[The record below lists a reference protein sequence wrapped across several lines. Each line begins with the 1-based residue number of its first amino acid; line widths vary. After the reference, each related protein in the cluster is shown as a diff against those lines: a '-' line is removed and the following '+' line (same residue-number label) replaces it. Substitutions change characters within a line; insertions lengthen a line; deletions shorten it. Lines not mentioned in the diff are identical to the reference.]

1 MITAYKWHSIARTTT
16 IGASTGIRVEFGESY
31 RILLTTSIDWGNAV
45 ISVQNSNLSN
55 TIVASVRLR
64 QNGIH
69 YYLDLKVSQSFSTD
83 FKIELYDNTYWEES
97 SGVSDLAG
105 ATLCIIDDINSI
117 NTPSS
122 YGESFFQEDEN
133 GDLVPIPK
141 SDGTPRGIWTNSF
154 MSSGGRNTTNP
165 GGGGGISYFDI
176 IFENDPDTK
185 YPLSNGVVT
194 LPAYPTIPNLSNYIT
209 KDFADTTYL
218 SKTEFKAF
226 KDIFDS
232 MFAFDKDGYIHAK
245 KSLWSD
251 GFLSSGG
258 KNASTG
264 EGGGG
269 ISYFEIV
276 FENDPDTKYALDDG
290 VVTLPAYPDLS
301 GYLPSTTKYALSG
314 SVGGDALNALKLGGN
329 LPAYYATASS
339 VSVLSDALSSF
350 RSLFDE
356 MFEKDA
362 DGHIHA
368 KLGLYSDSFLSSGG
382 KNTSSGSGGGLT
394 KFSIIFNGDTY
405 DSDNGVATIDGVY
418 ATENYVDTAIANLI
432 NGAPTT
438 LDTLKEIADAFAASQ
453 DVITALNL
461 AIGSKAAQTDLETL
475 QGYFTGSIAN
485 EAAKVSNTLSFGTKT
500 YDGSA
505 SRTITAADLGALT
518 SHQTIY
524 KLTFNA
530 GAFTAADFTA
540 NTSAK
545 TINIPTTTT
554 HISEGTNLYYTDERT
569 LNAITGAASTIKSD
583 DLTVSRALISNVKG
597 KVAVSDITSTE
608 LGHLDGVTK
617 NIQTQF
623 TDTNTKIDNFIALFN
638 RLFTYEGTEANPTSI
653 HAKLGLWTDSYLSS
667 GGKNESGGSG
677 GGGGLTSFSVVL
689 NNKTYTSDNGV
700 ATITEQLQ
708 PKITAANP
716 LPYSLVS
723 GTPTLGSLAYKNSL
737 TASDVPD
744 LSGSYLSTSG
754 GTITNDLNILT
765 GDSDKFINWI
775 YTVTSTIGASWR
787 LGMAGG
793 GTGNTN
799 YFTLQSGTSSTGTT
813 VWYDVLKFGQNDF
826 TAYFSQVPYVGSNAV
841 IHAGTISNYNAGSA
855 TKLQT
860 ARTIWGQSFDGTGNV
875 SGALYLG
882 AGTIRSSASGTDRAL
897 IDFGSAGAPYIG
909 YGTAS
914 AGIDTHICGN
924 NMYLHYGTSRNFG
937 LILNSSGNVTI
948 GSSDLASTSAKLHI
962 DGNLRIG
969 SESASYTTQNYLY
982 LWKGDGTY
990 RHRGLLGVYEGGAFF
1005 NYYNPSVGTYRDFI
1019 LGPDGLVYKTTTGTA
1034 TQFEIKANGNV
1045 LIGTSTDSGHKL
1057 QVEGTGDV
1065 LNLSNSS
1072 GGDVALRFSRGTKT
1086 SWSIINSGGNLR
1098 IVDNFSST
1106 LRMLLYE
1113 NSQGGGVDI
1122 TGNLRVGGYSV
1133 YHTGNFNPANYLPLS
1148 GGTVGKG
1155 TTALAAFNVSTANS
1169 AGYPAIGFYSGDTRV
1184 GLIRIEGDR
1193 LLRIYDSA
1201 FNATA
1206 TVLTSINY
1214 SNYALP
1220 LSGGTM
1226 TGAIVI
1232 DSFTSF
1238 GLSSGTFYL
1247 GHPNYP
1253 LTIRSTGGATFTDAI
1268 YNPVLRA
1275 YKGTSSVATLH
1286 ITNITDSLDY
1296 SHIYVSNAD
1305 NSRKDRPLVLQ
1316 NGYGNVGIGVAQP
1329 SYKLEVSGNVG
1340 ITGNIYA
1347 SGDIEAFNSS
1357 DARLKE
1363 NITTISD
1370 DRAIDILSRL
1380 NPVTFAW
1387 NEIATS
1393 LSSRLQGDSQG
1404 FIAQEWEKIIPNAS
1418 GTMWGKYKGIDY
1430 IQTIPY
1436 LTKGWQIH
1444 ETKIKR
1450 LEREVKELKDKLAK
1464 YESIS

>member
-16 IGASTGIRVEFGESY
+16 IGAFTGIRVEFGESY
-31 RILLTTSIDWGNAV
+31 KILLTTSIDWGNAV
-45 ISVQNSNLSN
+45 ISVQNSNLNN

-105 ATLCIIDDINSI
+105 ATLCIIDDINSL

-122 YGESFFQEDEN
+122 YGKSFFQEDEN

-141 SDGTPRGIWTNSF
+141 ADGTPRGIWTNSF

-209 KDFADTTYL
+209 KDFANTTYL

-258 KNASTG
+258 KNASAG

-329 LPAYYATASS
+329 LPAYYATALS

-382 KNTSSGSGGGLT
+382 KNTSGGSGGGLT

-485 EAAKVSNTLSFGTKT
+485 EAAKVSNTLYFGTKT

-505 SRTITAADLGALT
+505 ARTITAADLGALT

-540 NTSAK
+540 NTAAK

-554 HISEGTNLYYTDERT
+554 HISEGTNLYYTDERA
-569 LNAITGAASTIKSD
+569 LKAITGAASTIKSD
-583 DLTVSRALISNVKG
+583 DLTVSRALISNAKG

-608 LGHLDGVTK
+608 LGYLDGVTK

-667 GGKNESGGSG
+667 GGKNTEGGS
-677 GGGGLTSFSVVL
+677 GGGLTSFSIVVNGTTYNSSNGVVTL
-689 NNKTYTSDNGV
+689 PNYPTSLPASDVSVWAKAATKPTYTKSEVGLGNVDNTSDSNKIVKAVIDYNDAARTVYIGYAGTGLTAANATHLAAYSVLGDGRQVIKDISKDNVKTWLGLGDLAYSSSISWNKITSDKPTTLIGYGITDKVAYRETWNNFIHNTNEFTFAAPAYSRYIWFNYRTASGGLDGAITEYRFAKGAGPSYADIRAAKYIVNGGTSSQFLKADGSVDGTSFLSLSGGILSDSWSGGTQIRRKDSDNGY
-700 ATITEQLQ
+700 ASLIFSQADGTILGRFGFGGVD
-708 PKITAANP
+708 NP
-716 LPYSLVS
+716 LFITQTGGFNTIIHTGNYSTTTDHRYLQ
-723 GTPTLGSLAYKNSL
+723 
-737 TASDVPD
+737 
-744 LSGSYLSTSG
+744 LS
-754 GTITNDLNILT
+754 
-765 GDSDKFINWI
+765 
-775 YTVTSTIGASWR
+775 
-787 LGMAGG
+787 GG
-793 GTGNTN
+793 GTLQGDTADLLVINRLSSTSTAYITFKGNNSLRGRIGFNADGLPIVQVPTISSDN
-799 YFTLQSGTSSTGTT
+799 QLLIHSGNIGERALNISGTNARPTLLTSYENLNDYGYGYYSYANANDPENRYGTNAALFAFRSYRGNDTWQIAFDGNGINNTAGPNFAIRGNFANIGWT
-813 VWYDVLKFGQNDF
+813 VWYRIA
-826 TAYFSQVPYVGSNAV
+826 TTSSNVA
-841 IHAGTISNYNAGSA
+841 SA

-860 ARTIWGQSFDGTGNV
+860 ARTIWGQSFNGTGDVDGILYMTNDNPLSPAYSRAGV
-875 SGALYLG
+875 LGMDNNTLYLG
-882 AGTIRSSASGTDRAL
+882 YSNVGFKTTINGRSISMQTSGDDVTRLL
-897 IDFGSAGAPYIG
+897 I
-909 YGTAS
+909 
-914 AGIDTHICGN
+914 
-924 NMYLHYGTSRNFG
+924 
-937 LILNSSGNVTI
+937 NSS
-948 GSSDLASTSAKLHI
+948 
-962 DGNLRIG
+962 
-969 SESASYTTQNYLY
+969 
-982 LWKGDGTY
+982 
-990 RHRGLLGVYEGGAFF
+990 
-1005 NYYNPSVGTYRDFI
+1005 
-1019 LGPDGLVYKTTTGTA
+1019 
-1034 TQFEIKANGNV
+1034 GNV
-1045 LIGTSTDSGHKL
+1045 LIGTTTDSDHKL
-1057 QVEGTGDV
+1057 QVNGTGEI
-1065 LNLSNSS
+1065 LNLINSS
-1072 GGDVALRFSRGTKT
+1072 GGDAGIRFSRGSKT
-1086 SWSIINSGGNLR
+1086 SWSIIDRIGNLHF
-1098 IVDNFSST
+1098 IENTSQST
-1106 LRMLLYE
+1106 RMILYE
-1113 NSQGGGVDI
+1113 NSQGGHIAISGNI
-1122 TGNLRVGGYSV
+1122 T
-1133 YHTGNFNPANYLPLS
+1133 
-1148 GGTVGKG
+1148 
-1155 TTALAAFNVSTANS
+1155 
-1169 AGYPAIGFYSGDTRV
+1169 
-1184 GLIRIEGDR
+1184 
-1193 LLRIYDSA
+1193 
-1201 FNATA
+1201 
-1206 TVLTSINY
+1206 
-1214 SNYALP
+1214 
-1220 LSGGTM
+1220 
-1226 TGAIVI
+1226 
-1232 DSFTSF
+1232 
-1238 GLSSGTFYL
+1238 SSG
-1247 GHPNYP
+1247 
-1253 LTIRSTGGATFTDAI
+1253 
-1268 YNPVLRA
+1268 
-1275 YKGTSSVATLH
+1275 
-1286 ITNITDSLDY
+1286 NIS
-1296 SHIYVSNAD
+1296 
-1305 NSRKDRPLVLQ
+1305 
-1316 NGYGNVGIGVAQP
+1316 
-1329 SYKLEVSGNVG
+1329 
-1340 ITGNIYA
+1340 A

-1380 NPVTFAW
+1380 NPVTFKW
-1387 NEIATS
+1387 NKIATS
-1393 LSSRLQGDSQG
+1393 LSSRLQGVSQG

-1444 ETKIKR
+1444 ETKIER